1 MGPRPSLTQLG
12 KFSGSWTHLTPGCWT
27 WCTRRSGG
35 RAAYDGGL
43 FAGGWQAESFN
54 YEFELPRGT
63 ITQARL
69 DNLVRLGL
77 AFHPTA
83 NLGRLR
89 VNEPPID
96 RKKIGLTE
104 LGAAFV
110 ATCRSPSHKTP

>member
-1 MGPRPSLTQLG
+1 MLDLVYE
-12 KFSGSWTHLTPGCWT
+12 
-27 WCTRRSGG
+27 RSGG

-54 YEFELPRGT
+54 YELELPRGT
-63 ITQARL
+63 ISQARL

-110 ATCRSPSHKTP
+110 ATCRSPSHKAP